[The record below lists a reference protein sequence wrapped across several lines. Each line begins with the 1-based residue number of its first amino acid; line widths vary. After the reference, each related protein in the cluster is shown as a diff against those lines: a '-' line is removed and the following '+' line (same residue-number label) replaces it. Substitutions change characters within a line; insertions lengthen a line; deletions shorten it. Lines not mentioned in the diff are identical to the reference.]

1 MYRRGF
7 SFLTDIVRVG
17 WPGRVFVCAG
27 LCLCLK
33 QKYKIITM
41 CGICGIYNLDGR
53 PVDKDLLHR
62 MNNTLVHR
70 GPDDE
75 GYYVNAGRLGG
86 WEAGRKGRGNVGLGH
101 RRLSII
107 DLDSGKQPMG
117 NEDGSVQVVF
127 NGEIYNFLEL
137 RQQLQSRGHLF
148 RTRSDTEV
156 LVHGYEEW
164 DVECVHRLRGM
175 FAFAIWDEKERRLFL
190 ARDRLGIKPLY
201 YSCNNS
207 RILFASEL
215 KAILEDGA
223 ISKELDLEALSDY
236 LSFGY
241 IPAPKT
247 IFKSIRKLPP
257 GYILTQSAIKT
268 EIKQYWDLEFQ
279 PDAHTSVNEFCDQIM
294 ETLEES
300 VRLRL
305 ISDVPLGAFLSG
317 GIDSS
322 TVVAIMSRLV
332 QNPVVTNSVGF
343 TKREYSE
350 LDYARATSKLFA
362 TDHHEYMV
370 APDAVD
376 VVNKL
381 SWHFDEPFADSSSIP
396 TYYVSQMTRQNVT
409 VALSGDG
416 GDENFAGYRRYYFD
430 RLENSIRATFPV
442 LFRQRIIGKL
452 ASLYPKADWLPQMFR
467 AKTLLTNVAH
477 DPVYGY
483 FNSMSYFL
491 PDMKD
496 RILSPD
502 LKKKLFGYDSIKVFR
517 NHYEKCDSKDPLTRT
532 QYIDFKTYLVDD
544 ILTKV
549 DRASMANSL
558 EVRVPILDHKFVE
571 LVAKIPSHLKLNG
584 KTSKYIFK
592 KAASRLLPDE
602 ILNRKKMGFS
612 IPVGEWLKKELKPL
626 VHDTILS
633 RTFRERELFDTQYVH
648 WLWKQHTSGMRD
660 FTQPLWALLSFE
672 LWARKFM

>member
-1 MYRRGF
+1 
-7 SFLTDIVRVG
+7 
-17 WPGRVFVCAG
+17 
-27 LCLCLK
+27 
-33 QKYKIITM
+33 M
-41 CGICGIYNLDGR
+41 CGICGIYNFDGR
-53 PVDKDLLHR
+53 PVDKDLLQK

-75 GYYVNAGRLGG
+75 GYYIDKNI
-86 WEAGRKGRGNVGLGH
+86 GLGH

-127 NGEIYNFLEL
+127 NGEIYNFIEL
-137 RQQLQSRGHLF
+137 RQQLQSKGHIF
-148 RTRSDTEV
+148 STRSDTEV

-164 DVECVHRLRGM
+164 GVEYVYRLRGM
-175 FAFAIWDEKERRLFL
+175 FAFAIWDEEEKIIFI

-201 YSCNNS
+201 YYCDEH
-207 RILFASEL
+207 RIIFASEL
-215 KAILEDGA
+215 KAILEDRTV
-223 ISKELDLEALSDY
+223 SKDLDLEAFSDY

-241 IPAPKT
+241 VPCPKT
-247 IFKSIRKLPP
+247 IFQSIRKLPP
-257 GYILTQSAIKT
+257 GHILIRSAAGI
-268 EIKQYWDLEFQ
+268 EVKQYWDLKFQ
-279 PDAHTSVNEFCDQIM
+279 SNVHTSMDEFCDQIM

-300 VRLRL
+300 IRLRL

-322 TVVAIMSRLV
+322 VVVAIMSRLIR
-332 QNPVVTNSVGF
+332 NPVVTNSIGF

-350 LDYARATSKLFA
+350 LDYAQATSKLFG
-362 TDHHEYMV
+362 TDHHEYVV
-370 APDAVD
+370 APDAVK

-381 SWHFDEPFADSSSIP
+381 SWYYDEPFADSSSIP
-396 TYYVSQMTRQNVT
+396 TYCVSKMTRKNVT

-430 RLENSIRATFPV
+430 RLENIIRTFLPAS
-442 LFRQRIIGKL
+442 FRQHVIGLLARI
-452 ASLYPKADWLPQMFR
+452 YPKADWLPQTFR
-467 AKTLLTNVAH
+467 AKTFLTNISQ
-477 DPVYGY
+477 DPVCGY
-483 FNSMSYFL
+483 FNSMSHFL
-491 PDMKD
+491 PEMKGSA
-496 RILSPD
+496 LSPEVKRN
-502 LKKKLFGYDSIKVFR
+502 LRGYNSIDVFR
-517 NHYEKCDSKDPLTRT
+517 RHYESAPHEDPLSRT
-532 QYIDFKTYLVDD
+532 QYVDFKTYLVDD

-571 LVAKIPSHLKLNG
+571 LVAQIPSYLKLNG

-592 KAASRLLPDE
+592 KAVGRLLPDE

-626 VHDTILS
+626 VRDTILS
-633 RTFRERELFDTQYVH
+633 KTFRERELFDTQYVH
-648 WLWKQHTSGMRD
+648 WLWKQHVSGMRD

-672 LWARKFM
+672 LWARRFM

>member
-1 MYRRGF
+1 
-7 SFLTDIVRVG
+7 
-17 WPGRVFVCAG
+17 
-27 LCLCLK
+27 
-33 QKYKIITM
+33 M
-41 CGICGIYNLDGR
+41 CGICGIYNLDQQ
-53 PVDKDLLHR
+53 PVAMELIRR

-75 GYYVNAGRLGG
+75 GYYFNAGKRGG
-86 WEAGRKGRGNVGLGH
+86 EEAGKLERGNVGLGH

-137 RQQLQSRGHLF
+137 RQQLQGRGHLF
-148 RTRSDTEV
+148 MTRSDTEV

-164 DVECVHRLRGM
+164 GVECVHRLRGM

-201 YSCNNS
+201 YYCDEQ
-207 RILFASEL
+207 RIIFASEL
-215 KAILEDGA
+215 KAILEDRT
-223 ISKELDLEALSDY
+223 ILKDLDPEALSDY

-241 IPAPKT
+241 VPGPKT

-257 GYILTQSAIKT
+257 GHILIQSAAGTK
-268 EIKQYWDLEFQ
+268 IKQYWDLKFQ
-279 PDAHTSVNEFCDQIM
+279 PKPYISIDEFCEQIM

-300 VRLRL
+300 IQMRL

-322 TVVAIMSRLV
+322 VVVAIMSRLI
-332 QNPVVTNSVGF
+332 QDPVVTNSVGF

-350 LDYARATSKLFA
+350 LDHARATSKLFA

-396 TYYVSQMTRQNVT
+396 TYYVSKMTRQNVT

-430 RLENSIRATFPV
+430 RLENSIRSIFPV
-442 LFRQRIIGKL
+442 LFRQHIIGAL
-452 ASLYPKADWLPQMFR
+452 AKIYPKADWLPRMFR
-467 AKTLLTNVAH
+467 AKTLLTNIAH

-491 PDMKD
+491 PEMKD
-496 RILSPD
+496 KVLNPEIKRCLMD
-502 LKKKLFGYDSIKVFR
+502 YDSIEVFR
-517 NHYEKCDSKDPLTRT
+517 RHYQNAGSDDPLSRA
-532 QYIDFKTYLVDD
+532 QYVDFKTYLVDD

-571 LVAKIPSHLKLNG
+571 LVAQIPSNLKLNG

-592 KAASRLLPDE
+592 KAASRLLPDS

-612 IPVGEWLKKELKPL
+612 IPVGEWLKKELRPL

-633 RTFRERELFDTQYVH
+633 KKFEERSLFDTRYVH

-672 LWARKFM
+672 LWARKFL

>member
-1 MYRRGF
+1 
-7 SFLTDIVRVG
+7 
-17 WPGRVFVCAG
+17 
-27 LCLCLK
+27 
-33 QKYKIITM
+33 M

-53 PVDKDLLHR
+53 PADKSLLHS

-75 GYYVNAGRLGG
+75 GYYVN
-86 WEAGRKGRGNVGLGH
+86 AGRKGRGNVGLGH

-117 NEDGSVQVVF
+117 NEDGSVQVAF

-164 DVECVHRLRGM
+164 GVECVHRFRGM
-175 FAFAIWDEKERRLFL
+175 FAFAIWDEKKKILFL

-201 YSCNNS
+201 YYCDEH
-207 RILFASEL
+207 RIIFASEL
-215 KAILEDGA
+215 KAILEDHTV
-223 ISKELDLEALSDY
+223 SKDLDLEAFSDY

-241 IPAPKT
+241 VPCPKT

-257 GYILTQSAIKT
+257 GHVLIRSGAGI
-268 EIKQYWDLEFQ
+268 EVKQYWDLKFQ
-279 PDAHTSVNEFCDQIM
+279 PNAHTSMDEFCDRIM

-300 VRLRL
+300 IRLRL

-322 TVVAIMSRLV
+322 VVVAIMSGLIRK
-332 QNPVVTNSVGF
+332 PVITNCIGF

-350 LDYARATSKLFA
+350 LDYAQATSKLFG
-362 TDHHEYMV
+362 TDHHEYVV
-370 APDAVD
+370 APDAVE

-381 SWHFDEPFADSSSIP
+381 SWFYDEPFADSSSIP
-396 TYYVSQMTRQNVT
+396 TYYVSKMTRKNVT

-430 RLENSIRATFPV
+430 RLENIIRTFLPAP
-442 LFRQRIIGKL
+442 FRQYVIGTL
-452 ASLYPKADWLPQMFR
+452 AGIYPKADWLPQIFR
-467 AKTLLTNVAH
+467 AKTFLTNISQ

-483 FNSMSYFL
+483 FNSMSHFL
-491 PDMKD
+491 PEMKSSV
-496 RILSPD
+496 LSPEIKRN
-502 LKKKLFGYDSIKVFR
+502 LRGYSSIDVFR
-517 NHYEKCDSKDPLTRT
+517 RHYESAPSEDPLSRT
-532 QYIDFKTYLVDD
+532 QYVDFKTYLVDD

-571 LVAKIPSHLKLNG
+571 LVAQIPSYLKLNG

-592 KAASRLLPDE
+592 KAVNRLLPDE

-633 RTFRERELFDTQYVH
+633 KTFEERSLFDTQYVH
-648 WLWKQHTSGMRD
+648 WLYKQHVSGMRD
-660 FTQPLWALLSFE
+660 FTQPLWVLLSFE
-672 LWARKFM
+672 LWARRFLKN

>member
-1 MYRRGF
+1 
-7 SFLTDIVRVG
+7 
-17 WPGRVFVCAG
+17 
-27 LCLCLK
+27 
-33 QKYKIITM
+33 M

-53 PVDKDLLHR
+53 PVDKNLLHR

-75 GYYVNAGRLGG
+75 GYHVNGSI
-86 WEAGRKGRGNVGLGH
+86 GLGH

-107 DLDSGKQPMG
+107 DLDTGHQPIF
-117 NEDGSVQVVF
+117 NEDDTKVIVF
-127 NGEIYNFLEL
+127 NGEIYNFVEL
-137 RQQLQSRGHLF
+137 KSELKSKGHQF
-148 RTRSDTEV
+148 KTKTDTEV
-156 LVHGYEEW
+156 ILHAYEEW
-164 DVECVHRLRGM
+164 GAECVHRLRGM
-175 FAFAIWDEKERRLFL
+175 FAFAIWDEQERRLFL

-201 YSCNNS
+201 YYCD
-207 RILFASEL
+207 RHRLIFASEL
-215 KAILEDGA
+215 KAILEDDT
-223 ISKELDLEALSDY
+223 IPKELDLEALSDY

-241 IPAPKT
+241 VPSPKT

-257 GYILTQSAIKT
+257 GHVLIQSAAET
-268 EIKQYWDLEFQ
+268 EIKQYWDLKFQ
-279 PDAHTSVNEFCDQIM
+279 PDVHTSIDKFCDQII

-300 VRLRL
+300 TRLRL

-322 TVVAIMSRLV
+322 VVVAIMSGLIR
-332 QNPVVTNSVGF
+332 NPVVTNSIGF
-343 TKREYSE
+343 AKREYSE
-350 LDYARATSKLFA
+350 LDYAQATSKLFG

-381 SWHFDEPFADSSSIP
+381 AWYFDEPFADSSSIP
-396 TYYVSQMTRQNVT
+396 TYYVSQMTRRNVT

-430 RLENSIRATFPV
+430 RFENSIRAV
-442 LFRQRIIGKL
+442 LAAPFRQNVIGILARI
-452 ASLYPKADWLPQMFR
+452 YPKADWLPQMFR
-467 AKTLLTNVAH
+467 AKTLLTNISQ
-477 DPVYGY
+477 DSVYGY

-491 PDMKD
+491 PGMKD

-502 LKKKLFGYDSIKVFR
+502 LKNKLHNYDSIEVFR
-517 NHYEKCDSKDPLTRT
+517 KHYKKCDSKDPLTRT
-532 QYIDFKTYLVDD
+532 QYVDFKTYLVDD

-558 EVRVPILDHKFVE
+558 EIRVPILDHKFVE
-571 LVAKIPSHLKLNG
+571 LVAQIPSNLKLNG

-612 IPVGEWLKKELKPL
+612 IPVGDWLKKELKTL

-633 RTFRERELFDTQYVH
+633 KTFRERELFDTQYVH

-660 FTQPLWALLSFE
+660 CTQPLWALLSFE
-672 LWARKFM
+672 LWARRFM

>member
-1 MYRRGF
+1 
-7 SFLTDIVRVG
+7 
-17 WPGRVFVCAG
+17 
-27 LCLCLK
+27 
-33 QKYKIITM
+33 M
-41 CGICGIYNLDGR
+41 CGICGIYNFDGQ
-53 PVDKDLLHR
+53 PVDNDLLQK

-75 GYYVNAGRLGG
+75 GYYVNTGRLGG
-86 WEAGRKGRGNVGLGH
+86 WEAGRKGRGNIGLGH

-137 RQQLQSRGHLF
+137 RQQLQSKGHIF

-164 DVECVHRLRGM
+164 GVECVHRLRGM
-175 FAFAIWDEKERRLFL
+175 FAFAIWDEEEKILFL

-201 YSCNNS
+201 YYCDRH
-207 RILFASEL
+207 RIIFASEL
-215 KAILEDGA
+215 KAILEDLTV
-223 ISKELDLEALSDY
+223 SKDLDLEALSDY

-241 IPAPKT
+241 VPCPKT
-247 IFKSIRKLPP
+247 IFKSICKLPP
-257 GYILTQSAIKT
+257 GHVLIRSVAGI
-268 EIKQYWDLEFQ
+268 EVKQYWDLKFQ
-279 PDAHTSVNEFCDQIM
+279 PDIHTSADEFCERIV

-300 VRLRL
+300 IRLRL

-322 TVVAIMSRLV
+322 VVVAIMSRLIR
-332 QNPVVTNSVGF
+332 NPVVTNSIGF
-343 TKREYSE
+343 TRREYSE
-350 LDYARATSKLFA
+350 LDYARSTSKLFA
-362 TDHHEYMV
+362 TDHHEYV
-370 APDAVD
+370 VSPDAVD
-376 VVNKL
+376 VVNRL
-381 SWHFDEPFADSSSIP
+381 SRYFDEPFADSSSIP
-396 TYYVSQMTRQNVT
+396 TYYVSKMTRKNVT

-430 RLENSIRATFPV
+430 RLENSMRAILPAS
-442 LFRQRIIGKL
+442 FRQHVIGSLARI
-452 ASLYPKADWLPQMFR
+452 YPKADWLPQMFR
-467 AKTLLTNVAH
+467 AKTLLTNISQ

-483 FNSMSYFL
+483 FNSMSHFL
-491 PDMKD
+491 PEMKNSV
-496 RILSPD
+496 LSPEIKRN
-502 LKKKLFGYDSIKVFR
+502 LRGYNSIDVFR
-517 NHYEKCDSKDPLTRT
+517 RHYENADTGDTLSRI
-532 QYIDFKTYLVDD
+532 QYVDFKTYLVDD

-571 LVAKIPSHLKLNG
+571 LVAQIPSYLKLNG

-592 KAASRLLPDE
+592 KAVGRLLPDE

-612 IPVGEWLKKELKPL
+612 IPVCEWLKKELKPL

-633 RTFRERELFDTQYVH
+633 KTFEERALFNTQYVH
-648 WLWKQHTSGMRD
+648 WLYKQHVSGMRD

-672 LWARKFM
+672 LWARRFM

>member
-1 MYRRGF
+1 
-7 SFLTDIVRVG
+7 
-17 WPGRVFVCAG
+17 
-27 LCLCLK
+27 
-33 QKYKIITM
+33 M
-41 CGICGIYNLDGR
+41 CGICGIYNLNGR
-53 PVDKDLLHR
+53 SIDQSLLKK

-75 GYYVNAGRLGG
+75 GYHV
-86 WEAGRKGRGNVGLGH
+86 EANIGLGH

-107 DLDSGKQPMG
+107 DLNTGHQPIY
-117 NEDGSVQVVF
+117 NEDKTKVIVF
-127 NGEIYNFLEL
+127 NGEVYNFLEL
-137 RQQLQSRGHLF
+137 KHLLESKGHQF
-148 RTRSDTEV
+148 QTKTDTEAI
-156 LVHGYEEW
+156 LHAYEEW
-164 DVECVHRLRGM
+164 GHECVKRLRGM
-175 FAFAIWDEKERRLFL
+175 FSFAIWDEKERMLFL

-201 YSCNNS
+201 YYCDEH
-207 RILFASEL
+207 RIIFASEL
-215 KAILEDGA
+215 KAILEDRTV
-223 ISKELDLEALSDY
+223 SKDLDLEALSDY

-241 IPAPKT
+241 VPCPKT

-257 GYILTQSAIKT
+257 GHVLIQSAAGT

-279 PDAHTSVNEFCDQIM
+279 PNVHTSTDEFCDQIM

-300 VRLRL
+300 IRLRL

-322 TVVAIMSRLV
+322 VVVAIMSRLIRK
-332 QNPVVTNSVGF
+332 PVVTNSIGF
-343 TKREYSE
+343 TKREYNE
-350 LDYARATSKLFA
+350 LDYAQATSKLFG
-362 TDHHEYMV
+362 TDHHEYVV
-370 APDAVD
+370 APDAVE

-381 SWHFDEPFADSSSIP
+381 SWYYDEPFADSSSIP
-396 TYYVSQMTRQNVT
+396 TYYVSKMTRKNVT

-430 RLENSIRATFPV
+430 RLENSMRALLPAS
-442 LFRQRIIGKL
+442 FRQHFIGSLARI
-452 ASLYPKADWLPQMFR
+452 YPKADWLPQTFR
-467 AKTLLTNVAH
+467 AKTLLTNIAH
-477 DPVYGY
+477 DSVYGY

-491 PDMKD
+491 PEMKG
-496 RILSPD
+496 RALSPEVKRN
-502 LKKKLFGYDSIKVFR
+502 LRGYNSIDVFR
-517 NHYEKCDSKDPLTRT
+517 RHYENADTGDALSRT
-532 QYIDFKTYLVDD
+532 QYVDFKTYLVDD

-571 LVAKIPSHLKLNG
+571 LVAQIPSYLKLNG

-592 KAASRLLPDE
+592 KAVGRLLPDE
-602 ILNRKKMGFS
+602 ILNRKKMGFG

-633 RTFRERELFDTQYVH
+633 KTFEERALFDTRYVH

-660 FTQPLWALLSFE
+660 CTQPLWALLSFE
-672 LWARKFM
+672 LWAKKFL